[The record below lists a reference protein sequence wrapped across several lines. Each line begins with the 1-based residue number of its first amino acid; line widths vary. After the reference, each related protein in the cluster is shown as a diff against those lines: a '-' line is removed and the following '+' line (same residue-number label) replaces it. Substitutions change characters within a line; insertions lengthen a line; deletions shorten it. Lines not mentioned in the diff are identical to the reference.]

1 MDPKPG
7 IYGYQAHG
15 HDFKS
20 SHIYTILM
28 FKTYQIKCQN
38 KLPKHL
44 DPARFGDSLASLI
57 LVGGG
62 TSVVLVTP
70 SPVPNSR
77 NQASENED
85 DGSVVDGFGG
95 NGDDGGHA
103 EERHGEERPGDSND
117 VGNSAKLA
125 QVKLSSL
132 DLLATSGETDG
143 NGSSVR
149 GSQANDTDTREGVEG
164 SRGTKV
170 DDTED
175 DLDNH
180 AEHHGVERNVE
191 RSVDLGP
198 PLGTGD
204 GTVTSESPCAS
215 RSGSCATNTANDG
228 ENDEREEE
236 SKGTT
241 GAANG
246 GLDDEWHWLGGQNDF
261 LEIGEDEHQRDDEE
275 ETGEGVDEDGGDH
288 SLGDL
293 DGGVLNFLAHGD
305 NHASGRS
312 SVGSVEETDTERPAL
327 GPSRVGLEMTKDISG
342 ITAAFLCDSEDTDD
356 NGDNTSESPEHSS
369 GINPGKV
376 FVSER
381 RDGIAQKG
389 EAEEDEEDLVGLS
402 RHDTD
407 AGARLEDIDTR
418 DNEEGGTEVNG
429 EGNRNVSDNVEPATD
444 PACNATPSRRG
455 EHESLVVDAS
465 SCRIDT
471 GDFTKRRSNT
481 DNNERDGEPSPDNV
495 DGAAANQRVSQ
506 GCSET
511 VGNGSED
518 EGHEGDLKSRTVSRQ
533 LSLVAKVLEELI
545 GSVWV
550 A

>member
-1 MDPKPG
+1 MTEGMQKRGMARRD
-7 IYGYQAHG
+7 QAG
-15 HDFKS
+15 WVSKAQRDWGV
-20 SHIYTILM
+20 I
-28 FKTYQIKCQN
+28 
-38 KLPKHL
+38 
-44 DPARFGDSLASLI
+44 
-57 LVGGG
+57 
-62 TSVVLVTP
+62 
-70 SPVPNSR
+70 
-77 NQASENED
+77 
-85 DGSVVDGFGG
+85 
-95 NGDDGGHA
+95 
-103 EERHGEERPGDSND
+103 GEHTDSND

-293 DGGVLNFLAHGD
+293 DGGVLDFLAHGD

-369 GINPGKV
+369 GLCNKLSAYHSITTKDSSHTSIQGRYLFPSAETALHRKV
-376 FVSER
+376 R
-381 RDGIAQKG
+381 PRK
-389 EAEEDEEDLVGLS
+389 
-402 RHDTD
+402 
-407 AGARLEDIDTR
+407 TR
-418 DNEEGGTEVNG
+418 KT
-429 EGNRNVSDNVEPATD
+429 
-444 PACNATPSRRG
+444 
-455 EHESLVVDAS
+455 
-465 SCRIDT
+465 
-471 GDFTKRRSNT
+471 
-481 DNNERDGEPSPDNV
+481 
-495 DGAAANQRVSQ
+495 
-506 GCSET
+506 
-511 VGNGSED
+511 
-518 EGHEGDLKSRTVSRQ
+518 
-533 LSLVAKVLEELI
+533 
-545 GSVWV
+545 W
-550 A
+550 